1 MVNTEQQKP
10 EPLYIKVPPALKDAL
25 KDIAERK
32 GETLSTVS
40 RLALNEYVE
49 KELTGGES
57 DGTQS
62 AYHIP

>member
-1 MVNTEQQKP
+1 MANVEHQHQKP

-49 KELTGGES
+49 RELVGGES
-57 DGTQS
+57 NGT
-62 AYHIP
+62 

>member
-1 MVNTEQQKP
+1 MANTVQQKP

-40 RLALNEYVE
+40 RLALKEYVE
-49 KELTGGES
+49 KELAGGEP
-57 DGTQS
+57 DGT
-62 AYHIP
+62 

>member
-1 MVNTEQQKP
+1 MANMEQQKP

-49 KELTGGES
+49 KELTGGEP

-62 AYHIP
+62 AYHIS